1 MVKINFGAPEKSE
14 EAVKQ
19 PQDLQL
25 TERAAKRILEI
36 MHKKG
41 EEGLSLRLSVLG
53 GGCSGYSYNFKLTS
67 DKSPS
72 DITIQNDAIDGAEV
86 VIDVMSFGYLKG
98 STIDFEETL
107 EASQFTVN
115 NPNATASCGCGSSFS
130 L

>member
-14 EAVKQ
+14 TATPVEQK
-19 PQDLQL
+19 LEL

-41 EEGLSLRLSVLG
+41 EEGLSLRLSVMG

-72 DITIQNDAIDGAEV
+72 DIVIKNENIDGAEV
-86 VIDVMSFGYLKG
+86 VIDVMSFSYLTG

-107 EASQFTVN
+107 EASQFIVN